1 MLIASSLTP
10 SMNVKVFEKLHA
22 EGLLNDQALESVKT
36 AEVNRLFSLH
46 WEIKT
51 LLYLGVLLLS
61 GGLGILIYKNIDTI
75 GHQVILLIIG
85 VICAG
90 CFSYCIRQKAA
101 FSWQKVNSP
110 NAFFDYAL
118 LLGCLTFVTF
128 IGYLQV
134 QYTAFGTA
142 YGLATFI
149 PLAVLTISAYYF
161 DHLGVLSMAITNLA
175 AWMGIALTP
184 FQVLSANDF
193 GNERIIYTGVVL
205 GVILLLLAMVSDK
218 KNLKKHFAFTY
229 QNFGTHIIFIAC
241 IAAMCVF
248 DETYFLWF
256 LFMCAIG
263 TYIFLQAFRER
274 SFYFVLI
281 TVLYG
286 YVGLSIVV
294 TRLLSKGNDIGV
306 IYAAMLYMIGSAIGV
321 IVLLI
326 KLNKKIKH
334 ARV

>member
-1 MLIASSLTP
+1 
-10 SMNVKVFEKLHA
+10 MNQKIFEKLHA
-22 EGLLNDQALESVKT
+22 ENLVNDTELAAVKT
-36 AEVNRLFSLH
+36 AKAQELFSLH

-90 CFSYCIRQKAA
+90 CFSYCIRKKAP
-101 FSWQKVNSP
+101 FSWAKVSSP

-118 LLGCLTFVTF
+118 LLGCLTFITF
-128 IGYLQV
+128 IGYLQF

-149 PLAVLTISAYYF
+149 PLAVLTLSAYYF
-161 DHLGVLSMAITNLA
+161 DHLGVLSMAVTNLA
-175 AWMGIALTP
+175 AWLGIAVTP

-193 GNERIIYTGVVL
+193 GSERIIYTGIFL
-205 GVILLLLAMVSDK
+205 GAFLIALAFISTT

-229 QNFGTHIIFIAC
+229 QNFGAHIIFIAL

-248 DETYFLWF
+248 DVSWLIFGLGLAGVVYFILQ
-256 LFMCAIG
+256 
-263 TYIFLQAFRER
+263 QAFRDR

-281 TVLYG
+281 SVLYG
-286 YVGLSIVV
+286 YIGFSIVV
-294 TRLLSKGNDIGV
+294 VRSLVAIDDIG
-306 IYAAMLYMIGSAIGV
+306 ALYLGLLYFIGSAIGV

-326 KLNKKIKH
+326 NLNKKIKH
-334 ARV
+334 ASI

>member
-1 MLIASSLTP
+1 
-10 SMNVKVFEKLHA
+10 MNVKVFEKLHA
-22 EGLLNDQALESVKT
+22 EGLLSDASLESVKT
-36 AEVNRLFSLH
+36 AEANRLFSLH

-90 CFSYCIRQKAA
+90 CFSYCIRQKAP

-128 IGYLQV
+128 IGYLQF

-142 YGLATFI
+142 YGLATVI
-149 PLAVLTISAYYF
+149 PLVVLSVSAYYF
-161 DHLGVLSMAITNLA
+161 DHLGVLSMAVTNLA
-175 AWMGIALTP
+175 AWMGIAVTP
-184 FQVLSANDF
+184 FQLLSANDF
-193 GNERIIYTGVVL
+193 SSDRIIYTGVAL
-205 GVILLLLAMVSDK
+205 GIILLLLALISAK

-229 QNFGTHIIFIAC
+229 QNFGAHILFIAC
-241 IAAMCVF
+241 IAGMCMY
-248 DETYFLWF
+248 EATYLLWF
-256 LFMCAIG
+256 LFMAVVG
-263 TYIFLQAFRER
+263 AYVYLQAFKEG

-286 YVGLSIVV
+286 YVGVSIVV
-294 TRLLSKGNDIGV
+294 TRLLIRSNDIDG
-306 IYAAMLYMIGSAIGV
+306 IYTGLLYMIGSAIGV

>member
-1 MLIASSLTP
+1 MDI
-10 SMNVKVFEKLHA
+10 KVFEQLHQ
-22 EGLLNDQALESVKT
+22 EGLISDPTLTTVKN
-36 AEVNRLFSLH
+36 AEQQRLFSLH

-90 CFSYCIRQKAA
+90 CFSYCIRQKKP
-101 FSWQKVNSP
+101 FSWQQVPSP

-128 IGYLQV
+128 IGYLQF

-149 PLAVLTISAYYF
+149 PLAVLSVSAYYF

-184 FQVLSANDF
+184 AQILTANDF
-193 GNERIIYTGVVL
+193 SNDRIVYTSVVL
-205 GVILLLLAMVSDK
+205 GIILLILALISSK

-229 QNFGTHIIFIAC
+229 QNFGAHIFYIAC
-241 IAAMCVF
+241 IAGICIF
-248 DETYFLWF
+248 DSAHIWWF
-256 LFMCAIG
+256 LFMCVIA
-263 TYIFLQAFRER
+263 TYIYLSAFRER

-281 TVLYG
+281 TVLYI
-286 YVGLSIVV
+286 YLAFSIVFFRFLHKTSNIEDV
-294 TRLLSKGNDIGV
+294 YTAFFYV
-306 IYAAMLYMIGSAIGV
+306 IGSAIGV
-321 IVLLI
+321 ILLLI
-326 KLNKKIKH
+326 NLNKRIKN
-334 ARV
+334 AGV

>member
-1 MLIASSLTP
+1 
-10 SMNVKVFEKLHA
+10 MNIKVFEKLRAA
-22 EGLLNDQALESVKT
+22 ELINDTELAAVKT
-36 AEVNRLFSLH
+36 AEDQRLFSLH

-85 VICAG
+85 AISAG
-90 CFSYCIRQKAA
+90 CFSYCIRKKAP
-101 FSWQKVNSP
+101 FSWEKVNSP

-128 IGYLQV
+128 VGYLQF

-149 PLAVLTISAYYF
+149 PLAVLTVSAYYF
-161 DHLGVLSMAITNLA
+161 DHLGVLSMAVTNLA

-193 GNERIIYTGVVL
+193 GNERLIYTGAIL
-205 GVILLLLAMVSDK
+205 GVLLLSLAFISAR

-229 QNFGTHIIFIAC
+229 QNFGAHIIFIASVAGM
-241 IAAMCVF
+241 IVF
-248 DETYFLWF
+248 DAGWIAWFAFMAVIAYFLF
-256 LFMCAIG
+256 RE
-263 TYIFLQAFRER
+263 AFKER

-281 TVLYG
+281 TVLYS
-286 YVGLSIVV
+286 YVAISIAVV
-294 TRLLSKGNDIGV
+294 RLLILTDDIGG
-306 IYAAMLYMIGSAIGV
+306 IYLGLLYFIGSAIGV
-321 IVLLI
+321 IILLI
-326 KLNKKIKH
+326 NLNKKIKH

>member
-1 MLIASSLTP
+1 
-10 SMNVKVFEKLHA
+10 MNIKVFEKLRAA
-22 EGLLNDQALESVKT
+22 ELINDAELTAVKT
-36 AEVNRLFSLH
+36 AEDQRLFSLH

-75 GHQVILLIIG
+75 GHQVILMIIG

-90 CFSYCIRQKAA
+90 CFSYCIRKKAP
-101 FSWQKVNSP
+101 FSWGKVNSP

-128 IGYLQV
+128 VGYLQF

-175 AWMGIALTP
+175 AWMGIAVTP

-193 GNERIIYTGVVL
+193 GSERLIYTGVIL
-205 GVILLLLAMVSDK
+205 GVLLLLLAFLSAQ

-229 QNFGTHIIFIAC
+229 QNFGAHIIFIAC
-241 IAAMCVF
+241 VAGMCVF
-248 DETYFLWF
+248 DAGWIAWF
-256 LFMCAIG
+256 AFMAAIG
-263 TYIFLQAFRER
+263 YFIFKEAFKER

-286 YVGLSIVV
+286 YIAVSIAVV
-294 TRLLSKGNDIGV
+294 RLLILTNDIGG
-306 IYAAMLYMIGSAIGV
+306 IYLGLLYFIGSAIGV

-326 KLNKKIKH
+326 SLNKKIKH
-334 ARV
+334 ASV

>member
-1 MLIASSLTP
+1 
-10 SMNVKVFEKLHA
+10 MNVKVFEKLHA
-22 EGLLNDQALESVKT
+22 EGLLSDTSLESVKT
-36 AEVNRLFSLH
+36 AEANRLFSLH

-61 GGLGILIYKNIDTI
+61 GGLGILIYKNINTI

-90 CFSYCIRQKAA
+90 CFSYCIRQKAP

-128 IGYLQV
+128 IGYLQF

-142 YGLATFI
+142 YGLATVI
-149 PLAVLTISAYYF
+149 PLVVLSVSAYYF
-161 DHLGVLSMAITNLA
+161 DHLGVLSMAVTNLA
-175 AWMGIALTP
+175 AWMGIAITP
-184 FQVLSANDF
+184 FQLLSANDF
-193 GNERIIYTGVVL
+193 SSDRIIYTGVAL
-205 GVILLLLAMVSDK
+205 GVILLLLALISAK
-218 KNLKKHFAFTY
+218 KDLKKHFAFTY
-229 QNFGTHIIFIAC
+229 QNFGAHILFIAC
-241 IAAMCVF
+241 IAAMCMYE
-248 DETYFLWF
+248 ETYLLWF
-256 LFMCAIG
+256 LLMAAVG
-263 TYIFLQAFRER
+263 AYVYLQAFKEG

-286 YVGLSIVV
+286 YLGISIVV
-294 TRLLSKGNDIGV
+294 TRLLIRGNDLDV
-306 IYAAMLYMIGSAIGV
+306 IYMGLLYMISSAIGV

>member
-1 MLIASSLTP
+1 
-10 SMNVKVFEKLHA
+10 MNNKVFEKLRA
-22 EGLLNDQALESVKT
+22 ESLINDTQFEAVKT
-36 AEVNRLFSLH
+36 ATDQQLFSLH

-85 VICAG
+85 LICAG
-90 CFSYCIRQKAA
+90 CFAYCIRQKPP
-101 FSWQKVNSP
+101 FSWAKVESP

-128 IGYLQV
+128 IGYLQF

-149 PLAVLTISAYYF
+149 PLLVLTFSAYFF

-175 AWMGIALTP
+175 AWAGIAITP

-193 GNERIIYTGVVL
+193 GNVQLIYTGIFL
-205 GVILLLLAMVSDK
+205 GAFLIALAFISNI

-229 QNFGTHIIFIAC
+229 QNFGAHIIFIAC
-241 IAAMCVF
+241 IAATCVF
-248 DETYFLWF
+248 GESWFLWF
-256 LFMCAIG
+256 LLLAGVGAF
-263 TYIFLQAFRER
+263 IFRQAFREG

-281 TVLYG
+281 SVLYG
-286 YVGLSIVV
+286 YVGLSIAVV
-294 TRLLSKGNDIGV
+294 RLLILTDDIGG
-306 IYAAMLYMIGSAIGV
+306 IYLGLFYFIGSAIGV
-321 IVLLI
+321 ILLLI
-326 KLNKKIKH
+326 NLNKKIKH
-334 ARV
+334 ARI

>member
-1 MLIASSLTP
+1 
-10 SMNVKVFEKLHA
+10 MNVKVFEKLHK
-22 EGLLNDQALESVKT
+22 EGLINDNSLASVKT
-36 AEVNRLFSLH
+36 AEEHRLFSLH

-90 CFSYCIRQKAA
+90 CFSYCIRQKLP
-101 FSWQKVNSP
+101 FSWQQVKSP
-110 NAFFDYAL
+110 NTFFDYAL

-128 IGYLQV
+128 IGYLQF

-149 PLAVLTISAYYF
+149 PLAVLAISAYYF

-175 AWMGIALTP
+175 AWMGIAVTP
-184 FQVLSANDF
+184 FQLLSANDF
-193 GNERIIYTGVVL
+193 SSQQLIYTGTLL
-205 GVILLLLAMVSDK
+205 GVILLLLAMLSTW

-229 QNFGTHIIFIAC
+229 QNFGAHIIFISC
-241 IAAMCVF
+241 IAGICMF
-248 DETYFLWF
+248 DDAHFLWF
-256 LFMCAIG
+256 LFMAGIG
-263 TYIFLQAFRER
+263 TYIYLQAFRER

-281 TVLYG
+281 TVLYLYLG
-286 YVGLSIVV
+286 FTIVFFRV
-294 TRLLSKGNDIGV
+294 LFKAPDIGG
-306 IYAAMLYMIGSAIGV
+306 LYLGFFYVIGSAIGV
-321 IVLLI
+321 ILLLI
-326 KLNKKIKH
+326 NLNKKIKN

>member
-1 MLIASSLTP
+1 
-10 SMNVKVFEKLHA
+10 MNVKVFEKLQK
-22 EGLLNDQALESVKT
+22 EGLINDDSLASVKT
-36 AEVNRLFSLH
+36 AEANRLFSLH

-90 CFSYCIRQKAA
+90 CFSYCIRQKPP
-101 FSWQKVNSP
+101 FSWEQVKAP
-110 NAFFDYAL
+110 NTFFDYAL

-128 IGYLQV
+128 IGYLQF

-149 PLAVLTISAYYF
+149 PLAALSISAYYF

-175 AWMGIALTP
+175 AWMGIAATP
-184 FQVLSANDF
+184 LQLFSANDF
-193 GNERIIYTGVVL
+193 SSGSIIYTGVLL
-205 GVILLLLAMVSDK
+205 GAILLSLAMISTK

-241 IAAMCVF
+241 IAGMCVF
-248 DETYFLWF
+248 DATYFLWF
-256 LFMCAIG
+256 LFMAAIG
-263 TYIFLQAFRER
+263 TYIFLQAFREH
-274 SFYFVLI
+274 SFYFVLLA
-281 TVLYG
+281 VLYG
-286 YVGLSIVV
+286 YLAFSIVV
-294 TRLLSKGNDIGV
+294 FRLLVIMSDIGAV
-306 IYAAMLYMIGSAIGV
+306 YLGFFYMIGSAIAV
-321 IVLLI
+321 ILLLI
-326 KLNKKIKH
+326 NLNKKIKN

>member
-1 MLIASSLTP
+1 
-10 SMNVKVFEKLHA
+10 MNVKIFEKLHR
-22 EGLLNDQALESVKT
+22 EGLLNDNALASVKT
-36 AEVNRLFSLH
+36 AEENRLFSLH

-90 CFSYCIRQKAA
+90 CFSYCIRQKLP

-128 IGYLQV
+128 IGYLQF

-149 PLAVLTISAYYF
+149 PLAVLAVSAYYF

-175 AWMGIALTP
+175 AWMGIAATP
-184 FQVLSANDF
+184 MQVLSDNDF
-193 GNERIIYTGVVL
+193 GDTRLIYTGLLL
-205 GVILLLLAMVSDK
+205 GVILLLLAIISEK

-229 QNFGTHIIFIAC
+229 RNFGTHIIFIAL

-248 DETYFLWF
+248 GSTYFFWF
-256 LFMCAIG
+256 LLMAAIG

-286 YVGLSIVV
+286 YIGLSILVL
-294 TRLLSKGNDIGV
+294 RSLPRMGDIGA
-306 IYAAMLYMIGSAIGV
+306 IYLGLLYMIGSAIGV
-321 IVLLI
+321 ILLLI
-326 KLNKKIKH
+326 NLNKKIKH

>member
-1 MLIASSLTP
+1 
-10 SMNVKVFEKLHA
+10 MNIKVFEKLRS
-22 EGLLNDQALESVKT
+22 EGLINDTELAAVKT
-36 AEVNRLFSLH
+36 AEDQRLFSLH

-85 VICAG
+85 AISAG
-90 CFSYCIRQKAA
+90 CFSYCIRKKLP
-101 FSWQKVNSP
+101 FSWERVNSP

-128 IGYLQV
+128 VGYLQF

-149 PLAVLTISAYYF
+149 PLAVLTVSAYYF

-193 GNERIIYTGVVL
+193 GNERLIYTGAIL
-205 GVILLLLAMVSDK
+205 GVLLLSLAFISAR

-229 QNFGTHIIFIAC
+229 QNFGAHIIFIAC
-241 IAAMCVF
+241 VAGMMVF
-248 DETYFLWF
+248 DTGWMAWFAFMAVIAYFLF
-256 LFMCAIG
+256 
-263 TYIFLQAFRER
+263 QEAFKER

-281 TVLYG
+281 TVLYS
-286 YVGLSIVV
+286 YVAISIAVV
-294 TRLLSKGNDIGV
+294 RMLILTNDIGGV
-306 IYAAMLYMIGSAIGV
+306 YLGLLYFIGSAIGV

-326 KLNKKIKH
+326 NLNKKIKH

>member
-1 MLIASSLTP
+1 
-10 SMNVKVFEKLHA
+10 MNIKVFEKLHA
-22 EGLLNDQALESVKT
+22 EELINDTALEAVKNSE
-36 AEVNRLFSLH
+36 ANRLFSVH

-90 CFSYCIRQKAA
+90 CFGYCIRQKLP
-101 FSWQKVNSP
+101 FSWQQVKAP

-128 IGYLQV
+128 IGYLQF
-134 QYTAFGTA
+134 QYNTFGTA

-149 PLAVLTISAYYF
+149 PLAVLTCSAYYF

-175 AWMGIALTP
+175 AWMGIAVTP
-184 FQVLSANDF
+184 FQLLSANDF
-193 GNERIIYTGVVL
+193 SNERIVVTGALL
-205 GVILLLLAMVSDK
+205 GVFLLLLANLSAW

-229 QNFGTHIIFIAC
+229 QNFGAHIFFIAC
-241 IAAMCVF
+241 IAATFIF
-248 DETYFLWF
+248 DWQWLLW
-256 LFMCAIG
+256 LGAMMLVAV
-263 TYIFLQAFRER
+263 YIFRQAFKEG

-286 YVGLSIVV
+286 YIGLSILVG
-294 TRLLSKGNDIGV
+294 RLLLASQDIGA
-306 IYAAMLYMIGSAIGV
+306 IYIGLLYMIGSAIAV
-321 IVLLI
+321 ILLLI
-326 KLNKKIKH
+326 TLNKKMKH
-334 ARV
+334 ARVQ